1 MMRKLTNFVTM
12 IASSFS
18 LGLYGTDYCIQHRIF
33 APAAA
38 ERALDIG
45 AVLAVG
51 MSLILSEG
59 GRRILKVLAI
69 KTLRAVLALIPAA
82 LSFGHEATWYVSAL
96 GSRRRANR
104 PHPATSFRSR

>member
-33 APAAA
+33 APVPA

-45 AVLAVG
+45 AMLAVG
-51 MSLILSEG
+51 MCLILTGSV
-59 GRRILKVLAI
+59 RRILEVLAV

-96 GSRRRANR
+96 GSRRSADRT
-104 PHPATSFRSR
+104 HPATPSRSR